1 MAWSILVAATAF
13 AVVAF
18 VVISDAFVV
27 HPSQLSV
34 TRRTGLSKTIA
45 TNVITDT
52 ASECDV
58 SDPSM
63 SEMPKYRPRPSQYTG
78 KCFVL
83 GDNIDTDQ
91 IIPAEFLTLVP
102 TKVRVVY
109 QWNRWG

>member
-1 MAWSILVAATAF
+1 MVWSMLVAATAV

-18 VVISDAFVV
+18 VVISDALLVY
-27 HPSQLSV
+27 PSQLSV
-34 TRRTGLSKTIA
+34 TRSMGLSKAIVK
-45 TNVITDT
+45 NVIAVT
-52 ASECDV
+52 ASESDM

-109 QWNRWG
+109 QWNR

>member
-1 MAWSILVAATAF
+1 MVWSMLVAATAF

-18 VVISDAFVV
+18 VVISDALLVY
-27 HPSQLSV
+27 PSQLSV
-34 TRRTGLSKTIA
+34 TRSMGLSKAIVK
-45 TNVITDT
+45 NVIAVT
-52 ASECDV
+52 ASE
-58 SDPSM
+58 SDM

-109 QWNRWG
+109 QWNR